1 MKKPLLIAL
10 WKLATIVVPLLI
22 GAVLG
27 SIATAAWGPRTPAD
41 ALLAGP
47 SIRHIT
53 ELADLL
59 TLRLD
64 VADVLVSRIDGLT
77 GGVQV
82 AVLVKGDVNLG
93 VDVSEARF
101 ERVDQARRT
110 AVLVLPA
117 PSASSARVD
126 HDRTRLF
133 ALSTDGLWTI
143 TPGTS
148 DYTAVVNRAMIQAQ
162 DLVVSAAQNNDADER
177 ARRHAEILLGAFFHS
192 IGWQVQVRWSDRP
205 EEPSNAAH

>member
-1 MKKPLLIAL
+1 MQKKLLAVLLRLAMMLIILVIGAALGLIAAAPWNL
-10 WKLATIVVPLLI
+10 RAPPESLFAVPPI
-22 GAVLG
+22 Q
-27 SIATAAWGPRTPAD
+27 
-41 ALLAGP
+41 
-47 SIRHIT
+47 HIS

-64 VADVLVSRIDGLT
+64 VADVLICRIDGLT

-101 ERVDQARRT
+101 EQVDRNQHT

-133 ALSTDGLWTI
+133 ALSTDGLWAI
-143 TPGTS
+143 TPGTR
-148 DYTAVVNRAMIQAQ
+148 DYTAVVNRAMIEAQ
-162 DLVVSAAQNNDADER
+162 DLVVSAADNNDADER
-177 ARRHAEILLGAFFHS
+177 ARRHAVILLTAFFHS
-192 IGWQVQVRWSDRP
+192 IGWQVQVHWADRRA
-205 EEPSNAAH
+205 EILNASH